1 MCFYIITIVFK
12 LFCTVFLHGNGVS
25 SIQLLE
31 KTTGLPLGMAKDH
44 LPSILRNIL
53 EAARRGNELSDALYL
68 DHLKKATS

>member
-1 MCFYIITIVFK
+1 
-12 LFCTVFLHGNGVS
+12 
-25 SIQLLE
+25 
-31 KTTGLPLGMAKDH
+31 MAKDH